1 MIFSGYRIGLAWS
14 AAFAVILV
22 AIPQLQELQREWVAS
37 ASSSIPSLPV
47 PTVPAI
53 QILEGSILKNATL
66 VSTLVDSDI
75 PSALANDIAS
85 QIRPVFDV
93 RKIHVGNHYR
103 MEKRLDGELTA
114 FEYTID
120 DERTLK
126 VSKSPSLDDGD
137 RQYEAKIETI
147 PFDTRTKVMDVNIQS
162 SLFNALDD
170 FPKGE
175 LLADSVAGI
184 FAWDVDFNVDIH
196 KGAQIRLIV
205 DEQYHDGTFVKYG
218 RIQAAQLI
226 NGGKT
231 YRAFRFNDAYYDEK
245 GNAVKRAFLTSPLK
259 VLHITSGFTYMRMH
273 PILGIERAHLA
284 IDYGAPE
291 GTSAFA
297 VANGMVIY
305 AGPKGDL
312 GNFVEIRHANGMTTG
327 YGHLSRIA
335 AGVSVGRAIKQDD
348 VVGYV
353 GHTGLATGPH
363 LHYIMTRGGKPI
375 NPSSM
380 KAEPPIPMDGNLK
393 PEFMSHIAEWQQAL
407 SASTQTASK

>member
-1 MIFSGYRIGLAWS
+1 MILSGYRIGLVWS
-14 AAFAVILV
+14 AAFAAILV
-22 AIPQLQELQREWVAS
+22 VAPQLQELQRESVAS
-37 ASSSIPSLPV
+37 ASSGIPAIPV
-47 PTVPAI
+47 VPAV

-66 VSTLVDSDI
+66 VSTLVASEI
-75 PSALANDIAS
+75 PSPLANDIAG
-85 QIRPVFDV
+85 QIRPVFDL
-93 RKIHVGNHYR
+93 RRIHAGNHYR
-103 MEKRLDGELTA
+103 IEKQLDGELKY

-126 VSKSPSLDDGD
+126 VSKSASPRNDAAEYDT
-137 RQYEAKIETI
+137 KIETI
-147 PFDTRTKVMDVNIQS
+147 QFDTRSKVMDVEIQT
-162 SLFNALDD
+162 SLFGALDK

-175 LLADSVAGI
+175 FLADAVAGV
-184 FAWDVDFNVDIH
+184 FAWDVDFNVDIQR
-196 KGAQIRLIV
+196 GAQIRLIV
-205 DEQYHDGTFVKYG
+205 DELYHDGSFVKYG

-226 NGGKT
+226 NGGKA
-231 YRAFRFNDAYYDEK
+231 YRAYRYNDAYYDEK

-259 VLHITSGFTYMRMH
+259 VLRITSGFTYRRAH

-297 VANGMVIY
+297 VANGMVIH

-335 AGVSVGRAIKQDD
+335 PGVSVGRAIKQDD
-348 VVGYV
+348 LVGYV

-363 LHYIMTRGGKPI
+363 LHYIMTRGGTPI
-375 NPSSM
+375 NPASM
-380 KAEPPIPMDGNLK
+380 KAEPPVPMDGNLK
-393 PEFMSHIAEWQQAL
+393 PQFLSHIAELQHTL
-407 SASTQTASK
+407 GASTQTAAK